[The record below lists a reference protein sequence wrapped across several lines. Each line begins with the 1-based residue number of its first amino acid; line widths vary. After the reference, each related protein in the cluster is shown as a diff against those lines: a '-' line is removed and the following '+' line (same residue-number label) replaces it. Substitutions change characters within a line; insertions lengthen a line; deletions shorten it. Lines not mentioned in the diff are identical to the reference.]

1 MANIGPLGKTKNNDD
16 WMNKV
21 AGELRPIEAPAERS
35 WMDEINLVP
44 LPDDN
49 GPDPHA
55 IDYSEEAPKMVRME
69 VGALDKPEDRLNA
82 LRKHYPDAQPY
93 GDSNFIFTDQSGIT
107 RLYNHESW
115 VPSLGD
121 IASIAPEIGETIG
134 GAVGGT
140 LGAVGGGTAGS
151 AVPILGTAAGAFGG
165 AMVGA
170 GTGST
175 AGREITQRGLNYLFG
190 NDDTRTVPEQL
201 VDAGTTFAL
210 NAAGEGAGRLLSKG
224 ASAAWDAGSNAWNKR
239 IIGQIDDAGEVAKRA
254 ADFRKIGIEP
264 SVGMVS
270 GSDRAAKLEHA
281 LIPTRKGQVIENL
294 QQDAYRAQNDEFR
307 RIIGSISDTPL
318 SPSEAGEALQT
329 QARAAK
335 DATKSVSE
343 QLYKEAGEKI
353 TKPAVVDSTA
363 DFLKQIQL
371 ERAGFG
377 EFDKMARGAQ
387 TEKVQTLTAAILSD
401 AQKNGMTFD
410 RLKEARS
417 YVGQMAADES
427 DKVMKSRLDDLY
439 RSLTSDME
447 NTAKAS
453 GDDALQAFEK
463 ANSHYRD
470 YKSVDGFGRGSA
482 AENLMK
488 KDSDDIFKWATS
500 KAADG
505 NNRISAVRRTIE
517 KAEGGKDT
525 WNQVVAGMT
534 ERLGKNSSDEF
545 DPGTFMRNWNKLDDK
560 AKDALFVGT
569 ENAGYRQDLDRLSRV
584 ADNWTKYRKNA
595 NHSNTQA
602 HRSALDSMD
611 PFNRDNLLV
620 TALGTT
626 AMMASGG
633 TAAGG
638 LAVGAIKG
646 GADAATKG
654 ILRARRVKLLTSKET
669 VNWLA
674 GIPQAE
680 MSKGGLKAYVGKL
693 IKIGAT
699 TTDNALAAA
708 INEYLRD
715 ARIEDEQTK

>member
-1 MANIGPLGKTKNNDD
+1 MANIGPLGKIKNDDD

-21 AGELRPIEAPAERS
+21 AGELRPIEAPAEKS

-69 VGALDKPEDRLNA
+69 VGLLEKPEDRLNA
-82 LRKHYPDAQPY
+82 LKKHYPDAKPY
-93 GDSNFIFTDQSGIT
+93 GDSNFIYTDESGKT
-107 RLYNHESW
+107 RLYNHEGW

-151 AVPILGTAAGAFGG
+151 AVPILGTAAGAFSG

-170 GTGST
+170 GTGAT
-175 AGREITQRGLNYLFG
+175 AGREVTQRGLNYLFG
-190 NDDTRTVPEQL
+190 NEDTRTVPEQL

-210 NAAGEGAGRLLSKG
+210 NAAGEGAGRLISKG
-224 ASAAWDAGSNAWNKR
+224 AGAAWDAGKNAWNRR
-239 IIGQIDDAGEVAKRA
+239 IIGEVDDAAEVAKRA

-281 LIPTRKGQVIENL
+281 LIPTRKGQVIENA
-294 QQDAYRAQNDEFR
+294 QQQAYKAQTDEFN
-307 RIIGSISDTPL
+307 RIIGSISDNPL
-318 SPSEAGEALQT
+318 SPSEAGEALQK

-343 QLYKEAGEKI
+343 RLYQEAGEKI
-353 TKPAVVDSTA
+353 TKPAVVDSTV
-363 DFLKQIQL
+363 DFLNRIQA

-387 TEKVQTLTAAILSD
+387 TEKVQTLTSAILSD
-401 AQKNGMTFD
+401 AKNGLSFD
-410 RLKEARS
+410 RLKETRS
-417 YVGQMAADES
+417 YVGQLAADES
-427 DKVMKSRLDDLY
+427 DKVLKSRYDELY
-439 RSLTSDME
+439 RSLTADME
-447 NTAKAS
+447 TTAKAS

-482 AENLMK
+482 AETLLK

-525 WNQVVAGMT
+525 WNQVVSGMT
-534 ERLGKNSSDEF
+534 ERLGKNSRDEF

-569 ENAGYRQDLDRLSRV
+569 ENSAYRQDLDRLSRI

-595 NHSNTQA
+595 NHSNSQA
-602 HRSALDSMD
+602 HRSALDSMN
-611 PFNRDNLLV
+611 PFSRDNLLGTV
-620 TALGTT
+620 LGSAVLMTT
-626 AMMASGG
+626 GLPVSGG
-633 TAAGG
+633 
-638 LAVGAIKG
+638 LLVGAAKG
-646 GADAATKG
+646 GAEAAVKG
-654 ILRARRVKLLTSKET
+654 MSQASRVKMLTNGQT

-674 GIPQAE
+674 NLPKSE
-680 MSKGGLKAYVGKL
+680 MSKEGTKGAVATLR
-693 IKIGAT
+693 KIAAST
-699 TTDNALAAA
+699 PDNALAAA
-708 INEYLRD
+708 INEYLRA
-715 ARIEDEQTK
+715 ARIEDEQPK